1 MIWRDLNLTQSCQ
14 FVDVKKTDVFTVTL
28 CLSNL
33 FRSAFVM
40 ETSSEEVLSFQDK
53 SSAKKNSE
61 KPRDGPPKNLSSY
74 WTYSHFKLQKSEMSC
89 SQITHIL
96 SRQSYYQVHWHG
108 TTGYSSC
115 DVMDLVTSCI
125 LWRHRIA
132 TKSASFYYFLYCQR
146 SAT

>member
-53 SSAKKNSE
+53 SSAKKIQ
-61 KPRDGPPKNLSSY
+61 KNLVTVPKKTCLRIELIVIPSY
-74 WTYSHFKLQKSEMSC
+74 KSLKCLVRKLRTFYHDRVTIKCTDMERRD
-89 SQITHIL
+89 I
-96 SRQSYYQVHWHG
+96 R
-108 TTGYSSC
+108 
-115 DVMDLVTSCI
+115 LVTSWI
-125 LWRHRIA
+125 L
-132 TKSASFYYFLYCQR
+132 
-146 SAT
+146 